1 MPGPFTQTLSEVS
14 LSSLSSRRLES
25 FSALQLLLSD
35 FLGTNE
41 DRTNP
46 FLPHAHPIRSDKF
59 SQWSQFKESRVME
72 FESSEWR
79 DKTSDVRALASL
91 LHASHVVRRLINMIG
106 HCAPGQY
113 WQWVSTEL
121 VSTIINW
128 KLFSNLH
135 FLSDAPRIN
144 QNSNEKEKF
153 QYLSHSIKFKS
164 SMLIN

>member
-1 MPGPFTQTLSEVS
+1 MVVKDQLRCPGRSHRPCQRCHYRLVVWKVS
-14 LSSLSSRRLES
+14 LR
-25 FSALQLLLSD
+25 LQLLLSD

-41 DRTNP
+41 DRTDP

-59 SQWSQFKESRVME
+59 SQWSQFKQ
-72 FESSEWR
+72 WR
-79 DKTSDVRALASL
+79 GWWSLKVASVETRRL
-91 LHASHVVRRLINMIG
+91 MAGHWLHASHVVRRLIKMIG

-113 WQWVSTEL
+113 WQWDSTEL

-144 QNSNEKEKF
+144 QNSNK
-153 QYLSHSIKFKS
+153 
-164 SMLIN
+164 